1 MKKIFTLLALMAL
14 AVNAWAQS
22 AQHRVANELRSVAVQ
37 DPSSRTI
44 SAPALNTGSVRPD
57 AVTTVWSENFSVNP
71 TSNGWQNLGFS
82 GLNNTSVPDTF
93 GVWEYRGSSTT
104 PAANQGSRGAY
115 RGSTVA
121 IQSATRSNGFMIF
134 DSDWLDNNGVGGAFG
149 QGQFPSS
156 HRGMLVSPML
166 DMTNNPFLN
175 LVFAQYYRRF
185 GGPASV
191 QTSPASFL
199 LFSRDGGTTWSDT
212 MVINSDVA
220 VNSATPAS
228 NVTASYAAG
237 GPGIKTYNV
246 SQYIGGQDSVK
257 IAFLFNGDYYFWQLD
272 DIRLNTIPG
281 NDLSIVNTF
290 IQPDTSLGRF
300 LETHRLTEVNKTHN
314 RFQAR
319 VRNLGVFPATGVV
332 LTVNVKDSLGNPLFS
347 GTSVPTNIAP
357 FTDSV
362 ISVSTLYTPTVKVFT
377 YCDYTAY
384 ATGVSDE
391 DSSNNVA
398 RRQLELTDTIF
409 GTAQTLPTAQ
419 GSLGT
424 ASFTGATDLPIANMI
439 EIVSQDTV
447 MSASFRVFQGT
458 SGNPAS
464 GPVGS
469 NIYFTIEGNDTASAN
484 AGLPGG
490 LAYVLMETD
499 LYTVTQ
505 ADYDR
510 GWITVNFPSTIG
522 GSPQN
527 LILAPGQYWL
537 VARMFSNAGQNHI
550 RILDDQ
556 SITQPWYTS
565 VINVTNTWYSNGNNF
580 RMPLNLRSGYTP
592 PPCQASSALSV
603 NSVSNTGASLGWTAV
618 SGATSYEI
626 KVQAAGLGTPTGSGT
641 IVSTNSFNAAGLS
654 PNTSYE
660 YYVRTNCAG
669 GLFSSWAGP
678 STFLTNCNSVSIPLL
693 ENFEPASSTLGCWRS
708 VGAWRLANGVSN
720 NTVSP
725 NDSVSMYFDFY
736 NTPKNTGGFSL
747 YTPQF
752 APVPSGTAL
761 KFAYAHATYSNT
773 DTDRVVILTTTNDS
787 TWVTLDTLVGG
798 PNGSMTTA
806 PNAQGPFVPTS
817 SQWGAKTYTL
827 PVGTIKVRFQ
837 ARSDYGNNAFF
848 DNIEIG
854 STATLAGLLRYNNT
868 AATGLTNSDVRLLSG
883 TAQIATAVT
892 GTGGAYTINA
902 IPAGSYTVTA
912 ATTKPWGGVNGADA
926 LTINRHFSG
935 AVPLVGLRLKAG
947 DVNNNIAVNSQD
959 ALLVSRR
966 FSGITSSFAAGNW
979 CFESLPVNITAG
991 TVTQNLLGLCFGDV
1005 NGSYSGIPVRSNAP
1019 VVLSQS
1025 GVAHV
1030 DGGEILLP
1038 VTAGKAMEIGAS
1050 SLVFE
1055 LPAGLEVLNVESA
1068 LPGSDFIYNVVNGQL
1083 RSVWHHLEG
1092 ARLAEGDVLMTI
1104 RARSNGVVGSNLTAT
1119 EECELSTLWAEAI
1132 DGASL
1137 RIPALVAKGQDLGLA
1152 AYPNPAQDQSMVR
1165 FNLNSNA
1172 SVSVKLTDA
1181 MGRVVLEQVLANR
1194 PAGRHEISLDT
1205 KGISNGVYNLVL
1217 TSDLNGQTKVET
1229 LKLQV
1234 RH

>member
-1 MKKIFTLLALMAL
+1 MKKLLTLLALL
-14 AVNAWAQS
+14 AWTGSAWAQS
-22 AQHRVANELRSVAVQ
+22 AQHRVANQLKSVAV
-37 DPSSRTI
+37 DIPGSYAGPVTT
-44 SAPALNTGSVRPD
+44 AGAGSVRPD

-71 TSNGWQNLGFS
+71 TTNGWLNIGFS
-82 GLNNTSVPDTF
+82 GTNNTAVPDTV
-93 GVWEYRGSSTT
+93 GVWEYRGSATT

-115 RGSTVA
+115 RGSTIA

-149 QGQFPSS
+149 QGLFPSA
-156 HRGMLVSPML
+156 HRGMLISPML
-166 DMTNNPFLN
+166 DMTNNPYLN

-185 GGPASV
+185 GGPASAQSV
-191 QTSPASFL
+191 PATYL
-199 LFSRDGGTTWSDT
+199 LFSRDGGATWSDT
-212 MVINSDVA
+212 MTINADVA

-228 NVTASYAAG
+228 NVAASYAAG
-237 GPGIKTYNV
+237 GVGIKTYNV

-257 IAFLFNGDYYFWQLD
+257 IAFLFDGDYYFWMLD
-272 DIRLNTIPG
+272 DVRLNTIPG
-281 NDLSIVNTF
+281 NDLSIVSTV
-290 IQPDTSLGRF
+290 IQPDTSQGRF
-300 LETHRLTEVNKTHN
+300 LQTHRLTEVNKTHN

-319 VRNLGVFPATGVV
+319 VRNLGVFPANGVV

-347 GTSVPTNIAP
+347 GTSVPTNLAP
-357 FTDSV
+357 FTDSL
-362 ISVSTLYTPTVKVFT
+362 ISISTLYTPTVKVFS
-377 YCDYTAY
+377 YCDYSVY

-424 ASFTGATDLPIANMI
+424 SSFQGATDLPIANMI

-469 NIYFTIEGNDTASAN
+469 NIYFTIEGNDTAAAN

-510 GWITVNFPSTIG
+510 GWITVNFPATIG
-522 GSPQN
+522 GTAQN

-556 SITQPWYTS
+556 SVTQPWYTS
-565 VINVTNTWYSNGNNF
+565 VINVSNTWYSNGNNF
-580 RMPLNLRSGYTP
+580 RMPLNLRSGFTP
-592 PPCQASSALSV
+592 PPCQAPTALAV
-603 NSVSNTGASLGWTAV
+603 NSVTNTGASLGWGVV
-618 SGATSYEI
+618 SGASSYEVI
-626 KVQAAGLGTPTGSGT
+626 VQSAGLGTPTGSGT
-641 IVSTNSFNAAGLS
+641 IVSTNSFNPTGLT

-660 YYVRTNCAG
+660 YYVRTNCVG
-669 GLFSSWAGP
+669 GLFSTWSGP
-678 STFLTNCNSVSIPLL
+678 STFLTNCNSVNIPLL
-693 ENFEPASSTLGCWRS
+693 ENFEPASSTRGCWRS
-708 VGAWRLANGVSN
+708 VGAWRLANGASN
-720 NTVSP
+720 TTVSAS
-725 NDSVSMYFDFY
+725 DSVSIWFDFY
-736 NTPKNTGGFSL
+736 NVPKNTGGYSL

-752 APVPSGTAL
+752 APVPAGTAL

-773 DTDRVVILTTTNDS
+773 DTDRVVLLTTTDDS
-787 TWVTLDTLVGG
+787 TWVSLDTLVGG

-806 PNAQGPFVPTS
+806 PNSQGPFVPTA

-837 ARSDYGNNAFF
+837 ARSDFGNNAYF

-854 STATLAGLLRYNNT
+854 STATLTGLLRYNNS
-868 AATGLTNSDVRLLSG
+868 ASTGLTNSDVRLLAG
-883 TAQIATAVT
+883 TAQIASATT

-902 IPAGSYTVTA
+902 VPAGSYTVTG
-912 ATTKPWGGVNGADA
+912 ATTKPWGGVTGADA
-926 LTINRHFSG
+926 LVISRHFSG

-947 DVNNNIAVNSQD
+947 DVNNNTAVNSQD

-966 FSGITSSFAAGNW
+966 FAGTVSSFTAGNW
-979 CFESLPVNITAG
+979 SFEALPVNITAG
-991 TVTQNLLGLCFGDV
+991 TVTQNILGLCVGDV

-1019 VVLSQS
+1019 VALL
-1025 GVAHV
+1025 
-1030 DGGEILLP
+1030 DGGVLASESDELVIP
-1038 VTAGKAMEIGAS
+1038 VSAAKAMEIGAS
-1050 SLVFE
+1050 SLVFN
-1055 LPAGLEVLNVESA
+1055 LPVGLEIVGVDNA
-1068 LPGSDFIYNVVNGQL
+1068 LPGADFLYNVVNGQL
-1083 RSVWHHLEG
+1083 RSVWYHMDG
-1092 ARLAEGDVLMTI
+1092 VRLAEGDVLMTI
-1104 RARSNGVVGSNLTAT
+1104 RARRNGALNANLAISNESEIA
-1119 EECELSTLWAEAI
+1119 TLWAEAL
-1132 DGASL
+1132 DGAAL
-1137 RIPALVAKGQDLGLA
+1137 RVPSLVAKSSTLSLST
-1152 AYPNPAQDQSMVR
+1152 YPNPAQDLSVLR
-1165 FNLNSNA
+1165 FNLNNSA
-1172 SVSVKLTDA
+1172 RVSAKMTDA
-1181 MGRVVLEQVLANR
+1181 TGRVVWSQPSAQRNAGQQELMIDTRTLA
-1194 PAGRHEISLDT
+1194 
-1205 KGISNGVYNLVL
+1205 NGVYSVVL
-1217 TSDLNGQTKVET
+1217 TSEVNGEVRVENA
-1229 LKLQV
+1229 KLQV